1 MADEDLKPVSKW
13 LQIVHQYCL
22 EQGASVR
29 TPEIVNKIVTGQP
42 KPSTDMPQ
50 ALEICLCFMFADMAK
65 ANTYTSFDAAALKSK
80 LAECR
85 ALAEEDNSEDLE
97 STTLSERLSEV
108 AKQLVHLQ
116 LDGRKLVSHFPNLG
130 FQFAR
135 LTKLETSVAQRV
147 LNMVSSG
154 QRLDIEAINLATHL
168 TDEQSDA
175 VKSSLQSRFSVII
188 GGPGTGKT
196 SIIVELL
203 RAVKALGMSVPRMVL
218 AAPTGKAAYRMG
230 ESIAKALANYNDAS
244 NDALETQLTS
254 PKTLHRLL
262 DYRPWSGEFGRH
274 EQSPIAADLVIVDE
288 ASMIDLELFLSLCEA
303 LTPQAHLVL
312 LGDPGQLPSVGN
324 GAVLRDLVDS
334 GVVNV
339 SRLTK
344 SFRMNE
350 SDPAG
355 SKIYQASRAILVSPS
370 SLSQLDIYEPDWLQ
384 WTAQPPKGIHCC
396 PAALVDLSRFARAWY
411 LRFYTDEL
419 WSSLQHQWLWTTDHP
434 PEELTGIEQVFHRF
448 NMARILCPT
457 RHGPQG
463 TIHLNNLFSQFV
475 RADLDGP
482 MLDKFG
488 VGDLV
493 ICTRNDYRLELFNG
507 DQGVVIANDADNS
520 DAKLWVVFE
529 GGTMTRIYPLSAVV
543 HLLEHAFA
551 LTVHKSQGSEFDT
564 VALVLSAQT
573 SMTISKPLIYT
584 AITRAKHEV
593 LVLGKPVQMVSA
605 AETEMSRFTTLSE
618 RIQSLQTSE
627 SQK

>member
-1 MADEDLKPVSKW
+1 
-13 LQIVHQYCL
+13 
-22 EQGASVR
+22 
-29 TPEIVNKIVTGQP
+29 
-42 KPSTDMPQ
+42 
-50 ALEICLCFMFADMAK
+50 
-65 ANTYTSFDAAALKSK
+65 
-80 LAECR
+80 
-85 ALAEEDNSEDLE
+85 
-97 STTLSERLSEV
+97 
-108 AKQLVHLQ
+108 
-116 LDGRKLVSHFPNLG
+116 
-130 FQFAR
+130 
-135 LTKLETSVAQRV
+135 
-147 LNMVSSG
+147 
-154 QRLDIEAINLATHL
+154 
-168 TDEQSDA
+168 
-175 VKSSLQSRFSVII
+175 
-188 GGPGTGKT
+188 
-196 SIIVELL
+196 
-203 RAVKALGMSVPRMVL
+203 MVL

-244 NDALETQLTS
+244 NDALETQLPS

-324 GAVLRDLVDS
+324 GAVLRDLVES

-355 SKIYQASRAILVSPS
+355 SKIYQASREILVSPS
-370 SLSQLDIYEPDWLQ
+370 SLSQLDTYESDWLQ

-396 PAALVDLSRFARAWY
+396 PTALADLSRFARAWY
-411 LRFYTDEL
+411 HRFYTDEL

-463 TIHLNNLFSQFV
+463 TIHLNTLFSQFV
-475 RADLDGP
+475 RADLEGP

-507 DQGVVIANDADNS
+507 DQGVVIANDADKS
-520 DAKLWVVFE
+520 DAKLWVIFE
-529 GGTMTRIYPLSAVV
+529 GGTTTRIYPLSAVV

-551 LTVHKSQGSEFDT
+551 LTVHKSQGSEFET
-564 VALVLSAQT
+564 VALVLPAQT

-584 AITRAKHEV
+584 AITRAKQEV
-593 LVLGKPVQMVSA
+593 LVLGKPIQIVSA
-605 AETEMSRFTTLSE
+605 AETELSRFTTLGE
-618 RIQSLQTSE
+618 RILSLQTSE